1 MRVKQRLE
9 SPRPAAGHDF
19 LKPVNRQIMGS
30 LALLKSKIVVVPM
43 GEADFMLVNRL
54 AADIG
59 PVFNRSVDILKGIKM
74 PTEAHNLIRN
84 QYYATVILS
93 KLERTKA
100 NSRERVIAICEENL
114 YIPSRAYI
122 LGHSDNLAGTAV
134 VSLYQIRQEFYGLP
148 EDEGKVYPRL
158 FKEAVLQMAHIFE
171 VSACRNPK
179 CVNFKSELMLDI
191 DSKGEKFCDICR
203 RQLTSIS

>member
-9 SPRPAAGHDF
+9 FPRPAAGHVF

-100 NSRERVIAICEENL
+100 NSRERVIAICEEDL

-203 RQLTSIS
+203 RQLTGIS